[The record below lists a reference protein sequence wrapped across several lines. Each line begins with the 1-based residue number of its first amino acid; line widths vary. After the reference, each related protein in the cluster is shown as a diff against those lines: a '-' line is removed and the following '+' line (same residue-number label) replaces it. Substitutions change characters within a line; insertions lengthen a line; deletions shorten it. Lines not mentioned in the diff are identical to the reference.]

1 MKKRIAFVLVLSL
14 AFSLI
19 GCSKAPAATEP
30 AASTVVFTDDCGREV
45 EVPSDISRIVATGPL
60 SQIVLYTIAPD
71 MLVGLANK
79 WSSSAEGIVP
89 EAYLQLPYFGQ
100 LYNTANLNVEEL
112 ALADPQVIIDIGRVM
127 STGAED
133 MDTLQQQTGIS
144 TIFLSA
150 DNDSLPQ
157 TYRTLGKLLGREEKG
172 EQLAHLP
179 LQPFPWED
187 VEEAEPPV
195 CQDCI

>member
-1 MKKRIAFVLVLSL
+1 MKKRIAFALVLSL
-14 AFSLI
+14 LFSLM
-19 GCSKAPAATEP
+19 GCSKSPVAAEP
-30 AASTVVFTDDCGREV
+30 ATSTVVFTDDCGRDV
-45 EVPSDISRIVATGPL
+45 ELPSDISRIVATGPL
-60 SQIVLYTIAPD
+60 SQIILYTIAPD

-89 EAYLQLPYFGQ
+89 EEYLQLPYFGQ

-133 MDTLQQQTGIS
+133 MDTLQQQTGIP
-144 TIFLSA
+144 TIFLTA

-157 TYRTLGKLLGREEKG
+157 TYRTLGKLLGILLRKS
-172 EQLAHLP
+172 L
-179 LQPFPWED
+179 FPY
-187 VEEAEPPV
+187 P
-195 CQDCI
+195 CHYGTGG